1 MTDSQP
7 PMDEPLLTV
16 RLRTLNGRHAE
27 IEAKG
32 EVDAS
37 TQELLR
43 SEMLGVIDKGATD
56 LVLDLREVSFL
67 DSSGLRGMIEALQK
81 GATLRLQHL
90 QPAVQQ
96 VFDIVA
102 IPGITIEP

>member
-1 MTDSQP
+1 MTQSRP
-7 PMDEPLLTV
+7 PMDESLLTV

-37 TQELLR
+37 SQELLR
-43 SEMLGVIDKGATD
+43 SELLGAIEKGATD
-56 LVLDLREVSFL
+56 LVVDLSEVTFL

-81 GATLRLQHL
+81 GATLRLRGL

-96 VFDIVA
+96 VFDIVT
-102 IPGITIEP
+102 IPGITIER

>member
-1 MTDSQP
+1 
-7 PMDEPLLTV
+7 MDESLLTV

-37 TQELLR
+37 SQELLR
-43 SEMLGVIDKGATD
+43 SELLGAIEKGATD
-56 LVLDLREVSFL
+56 LVVDLSEVTFL

-81 GATLRLQHL
+81 GATLRLRGL

-96 VFDIVA
+96 VFDIVT
-102 IPGITIEP
+102 IPGITIER

>member
-1 MTDSQP
+1 
-7 PMDEPLLTV
+7 MDTPLLTV
-16 RLRTLNGRHAE
+16 SLRTLNGRHAE

-32 EVDAS
+32 EVDVS

-43 SEMLGVIDKGATD
+43 NQMLDVIAKGATD
-56 LVLDLREVSFL
+56 LVVDLREVSFL
-67 DSSGLRGMIEALQK
+67 DSSGLRGMIDALKQ
-81 GATLRLQHL
+81 GATLKLRHL